1 MLLGYARVST
11 RAQLS
16 GTSLEDQRRTLL
28 AAGCAR
34 IYEDAST
41 GAELSRPG
49 FAQLCAAARPGDT
62 IVVTR
67 LDRIARSETEAYNL
81 VNGWV
86 KSGVKVNVLNMGTVE
101 DTEIGRLILHIM
113 LSFAEFERDL
123 ITSRTQG
130 GRAYKRATDPDYR
143 EGRKPKFTRAQLDH
157 AMELLR
163 ERSFTE
169 VARITGMSRSTV
181 TREARKRGIR
191 KSQVS
196 EERGD

>member
-1 MLLGYARVST
+1 MILGYARVST

-16 GTSLEDQRRTLL
+16 GTSLEDQRRALL
-28 AAGCAR
+28 AAGCDE

-41 GAELSRPG
+41 GAALSRPG
-49 FAQLCAAARPGDT
+49 FDRLCAGARPGDT

-81 VNGWV
+81 VSGWV
-86 KSGVKVNVLNMGTVE
+86 RSGVKVNVLNMGAIE

-123 ITSRTQG
+123 IVSRTQG
-130 GRAYKRATDPDYR
+130 GRAYRRATDPDYR

-163 ERSFTE
+163 EHSFTE
-169 VARITGMSRSTV
+169 VARMTGISRSTV

-191 KSQVS
+191 KSMLS
-196 EERGD
+196 ER

>member
-1 MLLGYARVST
+1 MILGYARIST

-16 GTSLEDQRRTLL
+16 GTSLEDQRRSLL
-28 AAGCAR
+28 AAGCDR
-34 IYEDAST
+34 IYEDACT
-41 GAELSRPG
+41 GAVLSRPG
-49 FAQLCAAARPGDT
+49 FDRLCTDARPGDT

-67 LDRIARSETEAYNL
+67 LDRVARSETEAYNL

-86 KSGVKVNVLNMGTVE
+86 KAGVRVNVLNMGTIE

-123 ITSRTQG
+123 IISRTQN
-130 GRAYKRATDPDYR
+130 GRAYRRATDPDYR

-163 ERSFTE
+163 EHSFTE
-169 VARITGMSRSTV
+169 VARMTGMSRSTV

-191 KSQVS
+191 KSTL
-196 EERGD
+196 